1 MMIAVDKFVQRL
13 IQQGIRE
20 AHDDRSPV
28 VEAHHLL
35 LAIAAEPEG
44 DPARA
49 LAFVGLDRQ
58 AIRDALDREFE
69 HSLST
74 VGVSLADFEL
84 PRPANAPEP
93 PNQLGASAKL
103 ALERGFASASRK
115 KDLRPAHLLLGI
127 LQAEVGTVP
136 RALALAGV
144 DRSDL
149 MVRVLQ
155 TLTDTSD

>member
-1 MMIAVDKFVQRL
+1 MIAAGKFVQQV
-13 IQQGIRE
+13 IEQGIQE

-35 LAIAAEPEG
+35 LAIAADPEG
-44 DPARA
+44 DPART
-49 LAFVGLDRQ
+49 LASIGLDRQ
-58 AIRDALDREFE
+58 SIRAALDHEFE
-69 HSLST
+69 HSLRT
-74 VGVSLADFEL
+74 VGVSLTDFEL
-84 PRPANAPEP
+84 PRPANSPEP
-93 PNQLGASAKL
+93 PNQLGASAKI
-103 ALERGFASASRK
+103 ALERGFASAARK

-144 DRSDL
+144 DRSEL
-149 MVRVLQ
+149 MVRVLH